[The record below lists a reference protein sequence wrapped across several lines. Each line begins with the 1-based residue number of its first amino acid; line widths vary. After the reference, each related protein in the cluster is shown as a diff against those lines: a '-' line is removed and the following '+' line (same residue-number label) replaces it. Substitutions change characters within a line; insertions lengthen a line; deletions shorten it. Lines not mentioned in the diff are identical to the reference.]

1 MPVKRHRLKQWDYET
16 VLRHPDQIIQH
27 VCLLWQ
33 GVYGLVSVI
42 RQKRAEIYSGKTEK
56 EMKQKQFRTY
66 NSDPM
71 YIKLNLEITNR
82 LLRPESDFDRY
93 LIQND

>member
-16 VLRHPDQIIQH
+16 VFRHPDQIIQH

-42 RQKRAEIYSGKTEK
+42 RQKGAEIYRGKTEK
-56 EMKQKQFRTY
+56 ELKKKHFISY
-66 NSDPM
+66 NSDPKHF
-71 YIKLNLEITNR
+71 KLNQENTSQLFS
-82 LLRPESDFDRY
+82 PKSDFDKY
-93 LIQND
+93 LI